1 MITPGLRSNILDYH
15 QEDDDVD
22 DNDNDISLPSS
33 QSSLVVR
40 LTFLVEQVRKGP
52 GSLFLRNKLEKAF
65 SLKGLRVVYSPV
77 HWDAN
82 DFPAEGA

>member
-1 MITPGLRSNILDYH
+1 MDYH

-22 DNDNDISLPSS
+22 DNDNDISVLRS

-40 LTFLVEQVRKGP
+40 LTFPKEQIRKGP
-52 GSLFLRNKLEKAF
+52 GPLFLGNKLEKTF
-65 SLKGLRVVYSPV
+65 SQKGLRVVYSPV